1 MKVGQTNLFAATSI
15 VDRKGRRVAH
25 YLVDKAKDS
34 LDKEEQ
40 KRPRKSEEAVVFQV
54 SDENEE
60 HSREKA
66 DSETEGKEP
75 APSLLN
81 ITA

>member
-1 MKVGQTNLFAATSI
+1 MKVGHTNLFAATSI

-40 KRPRKSEEAVVFQV
+40 RPPRGSEEAVVLAV
-54 SDENEE
+54 SEE
-60 HSREKA
+60 
-66 DSETEGKEP
+66 SEEQARDRGEATTEMKET